1 MGLFKKGTSM
11 KRKSTIKSTIFDRL
25 RITLVIGISAVFLI
39 LFSALISSL
48 SSNWLILPLGISF
61 LLVEI
66 ALFWIWATLSSKI
79 THKNDQPLSY
89 LSGVTLDF
97 LMELVSPAAILT
109 EEGMVIWCNKAFQKA
124 AVLNT
129 NNYPDINS
137 VTDEKIALRRLR
149 EEDSISQEERPI
161 TASLQGE
168 QYKVISYKVTSEGK
182 TVLITLWDSL
192 ARENRLQKELADR
205 NTLVSY
211 IAVDNYSEADGFLQG
226 NYRTITAKISILLKE
241 WADEMDAILREVES
255 DRYILIA
262 EEKHLDALT
271 EKRFDILDRV
281 RDISKD
287 NVGVP
292 VTISIGMACID
303 GTILQKEAVAHQAL
317 DLALQRGGD
326 QAVLKKRDNATEY
339 YGGRTKTVQKRT
351 KIRSR
356 IIATEVKALLENAS
370 NVLIMG
376 HRFADHDSIGS
387 GIGMARFAMQY
398 CPKVNIVVNVHDSN
412 LKGIF
417 KKLSGLPDYKNM
429 FIDSVSAQDTIT
441 SSTLLII
448 TDVNNVRQFEAPEL
462 YENIPNVVI
471 IDHHRQSAEFA
482 VKPTITYI
490 EPSAS
495 SASELVSEMLE
506 QQLEPGSILK
516 EEAELLF
523 AGIILDTKQFAN
535 NTGPRTFSAAYY
547 LRSEGANPAEAQ
559 MLFRSDLGDFKREIK
574 YENNAFI
581 YRDIIAFSYME
592 EDATQEDKIAA
603 SKAADRLLSL
613 EGVLA
618 SFVLC
623 RMGDTVHISA
633 RSSGTVNVQL
643 ITEKLHGGGH
653 FDMAGAQVKDSTI
666 KDTFVRLKEAID
678 QYLNEA

>member
-1 MGLFKKGTSM
+1 M
-11 KRKSTIKSTIFDRL
+11 KRKSSIKNTIFDRL
-25 RITLVIGISAVFLI
+25 RNTHII
-39 LFSALISSL
+39 LISSAVL
-48 SSNWLILPLGISF
+48 LLFAILASTLFSSWLILPLGISL

-66 ALFWIWATLSSKI
+66 TVFWLYATLSSRI
-79 THKNDQPLSY
+79 NHSNEAQLSY
-89 LSGVTLDF
+89 LSGMTLQF
-97 LMELVSPAAILT
+97 LSNLTSPVAILN
-109 EEGMVIWCNKAFQKA
+109 EEGVILWFNKSFQKA
-124 AVLNT
+124 SGLI
-129 NNYPDINS
+129 PQQRRDLRE
-137 VTDEKIALRRLR
+137 VTDEKISLRRLR
-149 EEDSISQEERPI
+149 EEDPATQDEKPIIGSLGGERY
-161 TASLQGE
+161 Q
-168 QYKVISYKVTSEGK
+168 VNSYKISGDGNANF
-182 TVLITLWDSL
+182 ITLWHSL
-192 ARENRLQKELADR
+192 AREQALEDMLAQQ
-205 NTLVSY
+205 NAIVSY

-226 NYRTITAKISILLKE
+226 NYRTITARISILLKE
-241 WADEMDAILREVES
+241 WAEEMDGILREVES

-262 EEKHLDALT
+262 EEKHLHALT

-303 GTILQKEAVAHQAL
+303 GTMDEKEAVAYQAL
-317 DLALQRGGD
+317 DLAMQRGGD
-326 QAVLKKRDNATEY
+326 QTVLKRRDNATEY
-339 YGGRTKTVQKRT
+339 FGGKTKTVQKRT

-356 IIATEVKALLENAS
+356 IVATEVSQLMEKAS

-387 GIGMARFAMQY
+387 AIGMARFAMNY
-398 CPKVNIVVNVHDSN
+398 CQNVNIVVNIHDSN

-417 KKLSGLPDYKNM
+417 KKLGGLSEYKSI
-429 FIDSVSAQDTIT
+429 FIDGATAQNTIT

-462 YENIPNVVI
+462 FENISTVVI
-471 IDHHRQSAEFA
+471 IDHHRQSAEYP

-506 QQLEPGSILK
+506 QQLPPRSLLK

-535 NTGPRTFSAAYY
+535 NTGPRTFAAAHF

-559 MLFRSDLGDFKREIK
+559 MLFRSDLEDFKREIK
-574 YENNAFI
+574 YETNAFI
-581 YRDIIAFSYME
+581 YRDIIAFSYIE

-613 EGVLA
+613 DGVLA

-623 RMGDTVHISA
+623 KMGNTVHISA

-653 FDMAGAQVKDSTI
+653 FDMAGAQIKDSDI
-666 KDTFVRLKEAID
+666 KDTFIRLKEAVD

>member
-1 MGLFKKGTSM
+1 M
-11 KRKSTIKSTIFDRL
+11 KRKNTIKNTVFDR
-25 RITLVIGISAVFLI
+25 IKHTHII
-39 LFSALISSL
+39 LISSMIL
-48 SSNWLILPLGISF
+48 LLFALLASFIFSNWLVLPLGIIF
-61 LLVEI
+61 ILLENV
-66 ALFWIWATLSSKI
+66 LFWIYANIS
-79 THKNDQPLSY
+79 HRGDAY
-89 LSGVTLDF
+89 LSGLNGMTLDF
-97 LMELVSPAAILT
+97 LLNLNSPVAILDYD
-109 EEGMVIWCNKAFQKA
+109 GKLLWYNKKFQKSSNISGKEQKKITEIVDDKI
-124 AVLNT
+124 AVRKLRETDLEEQNKKPIVTSLGGEKYHVTSYQYSADGNT
-129 NNYPDINS
+129 N
-137 VTDEKIALRRLR
+137 
-149 EEDSISQEERPI
+149 
-161 TASLQGE
+161 
-168 QYKVISYKVTSEGK
+168 
-182 TVLITLWDSL
+182 LITLWTSL
-192 ARENRLQKELADR
+192 SREEALEKELAQK

-241 WADEMDAILREVES
+241 WADEIHAILREVES

-262 EEKHLDALT
+262 EEKHLPSLV
-271 EKRFDILDRV
+271 EKKFDILDRV

-292 VTISIGMACID
+292 VTISVGMACVD
-303 GTILQKEAVAHQAL
+303 GTMKEKETIAHQAL
-317 DLALQRGGD
+317 DLAMQRGGD
-326 QAVLKKRDNATEY
+326 QAVIKYRNNEAEY
-339 YGGRTKTVQKRT
+339 FGGKTKTVQKRT

-356 IIATEVKALLENAS
+356 IVASEVAELIAKAS

-387 GIGMARFAMQY
+387 GIGMARFALNF
-398 CPKVNIVVNVHDSN
+398 CSKVNIVVNVHDTN
-412 LKGIF
+412 LKGVF
-417 KKLSGLPDYKNM
+417 KKLSGLADYKSM
-429 FIDSVSAQDTIT
+429 FIDSVSAQNTIT

-462 YENIPNVVI
+462 FENISNVVI
-471 IDHHRQSAEFA
+471 IDHHRKSAEYA
-482 VKPTITYI
+482 VKPNVIYI

-495 SASELVSEMLE
+495 SASELVTEMLE
-506 QQLEPGSILK
+506 QQLPPRTLLK

-535 NTGPRTFSAAYY
+535 NTGPRTFSAAHF
-547 LRSEGANPAEAQ
+547 LRSEGASPAEAQ
-559 MLFRSDLGDFKREIK
+559 MLFRSDLEDFKREIK

-581 YRDIIAFSYME
+581 YRNIIAFSYIE

-623 RMGDTVHISA
+623 RMGTTVHISA

-653 FDMAGAQVKDSTI
+653 FDMAGAQVKDSDL
-666 KDTFVRLKEAID
+666 KDTFVRLKEAVD
-678 QYLNEA
+678 EYLNEI

>member
-1 MGLFKKGTSM
+1 M
-11 KRKSTIKSTIFDRL
+11 KRKVTFKNTIFDRL
-25 RITLVIGISAVFLI
+25 GGAVILEISAIFLI
-39 LFSALISSL
+39 LFSALISVF
-48 SSNWLILPLGISF
+48 SSNWIFLPIGISF

-66 ALFWIWATLSSKI
+66 ALVWLYNTLLQKI
-79 THKNDQPLSY
+79 SRRNEEKISFLGD
-89 LSGVTLDF
+89 VTLEF
-97 LMELVSPAAILT
+97 LMKLVFPVAILSQ
-109 EEGMVIWCNKAFQKA
+109 EGQILWYNKSFQLKA
-124 AVLNT
+124 GGGANLYQKN
-129 NNYPDINS
+129 INDLAS
-137 VTDEKIALRRLR
+137 EKLSLRRLR
-149 EEDSISQEERPI
+149 EEDTQSQCARPVIGVLQEE
-161 TASLQGE
+161 E
-168 QYKVISYKVTSEGK
+168 FEVISYQMASGGNTG
-182 TVLITLWDSL
+182 LITLWHSL
-192 ARENRLQKELADR
+192 SRTRNLEKKLAEQ
-205 NTLVSY
+205 NPIVSY
-211 IAVDNYSEADGFLQG
+211 IAVDNYSEADGSLQS

-241 WADEMDAILREVES
+241 WADQMNAVLREVES
-255 DRYILIA
+255 DRYIFIA
-262 EEKHLDALT
+262 EEKHLQELK
-271 EKRFDILDRV
+271 ENRFDILDRV

-292 VTISIGMACID
+292 VTISIGTVCMD
-303 GTILQKEAVAHQAL
+303 GTMAEKEIAAHQAL

-326 QAVLKKRDNATEY
+326 QAVLKLRDNAIEY

-356 IIATEVKALLENAS
+356 IVATQVKNLMENAS

-398 CPKVNIVVNVHDSN
+398 CEKVNIVINVHDSN
-412 LKGIF
+412 LKAIF
-417 KKLSGLPDYKNM
+417 KKLGSLSDYKNM
-429 FIDSVSAQDTIT
+429 FVDGPTAQDLIT
-441 SSTLLII
+441 SSTVLVI

-462 YENIPNVVI
+462 FESAPNVVI
-471 IDHHRQSAEFA
+471 IDHHRQSAEYP
-482 VKPTITYI
+482 VKPAITYI

-495 SASELVSEMLE
+495 SASELVAEMLE
-506 QQLEPGSILK
+506 QNLNPGSILK

-535 NTGPRTFSAAYY
+535 NTGPRTFAAAHF

-559 MLFRSDLGDFKREIK
+559 MLFRSDLDDFKREIK
-574 YENNAFI
+574 YETNAFI

-592 EDATQEDKIAA
+592 GDATQEDKIAA

-623 RMGDTVHISA
+623 KMGDTVHISA

-653 FDMAGAQVKDSTI
+653 FDMAGAQVKNSTI
-666 KDTFVRLKEAID
+666 KDTFVMLKEAVD
-678 QYLNEA
+678 GYLNEA

>member
-1 MGLFKKGTSM
+1 M
-11 KRKSTIKSTIFDRL
+11 KRKGTLINNFIERL
-25 RITLVIGISAVFLI
+25 RTSHIVMLSSGILL
-39 LFSALISSL
+39 LFSILASVIF
-48 SSNWLILPLGISF
+48 SNWLILPLGISL
-61 LLVEI
+61 LLVEFT
-66 ALFWIWATLSSKI
+66 LLWIINTLTAKI
-79 THKNDQPLSY
+79 SHRNEAQLSY
-89 LSGVTLDF
+89 LSGMTLDF
-97 LMELVSPAAILT
+97 LMDLTAPVAILN
-109 EEGMVIWCNKAFQKA
+109 EEGLILWYNRSFQKA
-124 AVLNT
+124 SGISGHVQQNIKET
-129 NNYPDINS
+129 
-137 VTDEKIALRRLR
+137 TDDKISLRRLR
-149 EEDSISQEERPI
+149 EEDPASQDEKPI
-161 TASLQGE
+161 IGTIGGE
-168 QYKVISYKVTSEGK
+168 QYRVNSYKINRNGT
-182 TVLITLWDSL
+182 TNMITLWHSL
-192 ARENRLQKELADR
+192 AREQALETKLAQQ
-205 NTLVSY
+205 NAIVSY

-241 WADEMDAILREVES
+241 WAEEMDAILREVES

-262 EEKHLDALT
+262 EEKHLPSLT

-303 GTILQKEAVAHQAL
+303 GTMDEKEAVAHQAL

-326 QAVLKKRDNATEY
+326 QTVLKRRNNSTEY

-356 IIATEVKALLENAS
+356 IVATEVAQLMSKAS

-387 GIGMARFAMQY
+387 GIGMARFAMNY
-398 CPKVNIVVNVHDSN
+398 CSKVNIVVNVHDTN
-412 LKGIF
+412 LKGVF
-417 KKLSGLPDYKNM
+417 KKLGGIPDYKNM
-429 FIDSVSAQDTIT
+429 FIDGPTAQNTIT
-441 SSTLLII
+441 SSTLLVI

-462 YENIPNVVI
+462 FENVSNVVI
-471 IDHHRQSAEFA
+471 IDHHRQSAEYA

-506 QQLEPGSILK
+506 QQLPPRSLLK
-516 EEAELLF
+516 DEAELLF

-535 NTGPRTFSAAYY
+535 NTGPRTFAAAHF
-547 LRSEGANPAEAQ
+547 LRSEGASPAEAQ
-559 MLFRSDLGDFKREIK
+559 MLFRSDLEDFKREIK
-574 YENNAFI
+574 YETNAFI
-581 YRDIIAFSYME
+581 YRDIIAFSYID

-623 RMGDTVHISA
+623 KMGTTVHISA

-666 KDTFVRLKEAID
+666 KDTFVRLKEAVD
-678 QYLNEA
+678 HYLNEA